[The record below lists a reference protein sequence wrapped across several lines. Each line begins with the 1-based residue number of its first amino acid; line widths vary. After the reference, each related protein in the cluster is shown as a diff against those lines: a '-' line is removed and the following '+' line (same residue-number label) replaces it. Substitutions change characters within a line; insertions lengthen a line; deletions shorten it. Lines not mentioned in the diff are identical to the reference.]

1 MNLELRDHYLSLLLV
16 LKATH
21 LQEGSRVVTLCNMN
35 ISKNHKAY
43 LEWNLWEISPK
54 RSTQSL
60 IALSLLPCTLTPFPS
75 SVYRGCQWEPQ
86 LLTGRG

>member
-60 IALSLLPCTLTPFPS
+60 IALSLLPCN
-75 SVYRGCQWEPQ
+75 
-86 LLTGRG
+86 